1 MKKDKLINFDREI
14 KNAQITYSNYG
25 KIYSMTFTGILLVIS
40 SILIYYV
47 RKYNV
52 FFFSPK
58 FLHISLSIIA
68 VVSLILTLVI
78 VGFPFIF
85 WNIIKIINIKN
96 KSLEKTEDIY
106 DFQNQ
111 LRNRETYSYFDE
123 SVLDYFYENFYPVD
137 YKKEFKE
144 IFNEYYKN
152 DEEKFQKWLNS
163 GEIKTKDLYV
173 KLLSNKELQED
184 IKKKLLKCSIET
196 TNKNIQKQISDE
208 KKRTK
213 EEEYKENIKK
223 DINEYFII

>member
-68 VVSLILTLVI
+68 VVSVILTLVI

-111 LRNRETYSYFDE
+111 LRNRETYSFFND

-144 IFNEYYKN
+144 IFNKYYKN

-163 GEIKTKDLYV
+163 GEIKPKELYI
-173 KLLSNKELQED
+173 KLLSNKELQKD
-184 IKKKLLKCSIET
+184 INKNLLKLSIET

-208 KKRTK
+208 KKRKK
-213 EEEYKENIKK
+213 EEEFKENIKSE
-223 DINEYFII
+223 INNYFKQ

>member
-1 MKKDKLINFDREI
+1 MKNDKMINFDKEI

-68 VVSLILTLVI
+68 VVSVILTLVI

-85 WNIIKIINIKN
+85 WNIIKIINI
-96 KSLEKTEDIY
+96 Y

-111 LRNRETYSYFDE
+111 LRNRETYSFFND

-137 YKKEFKE
+137 YKKEFE
-144 IFNEYYKN
+144 NVFNNYYKN
-152 DEEKFQKWLNS
+152 DEEKFKKWLNS
-163 GEIKTKDLYV
+163 GEIKPKELYI
-173 KLLSNKELQED
+173 KLLSNKELQKD
-184 IKKKLLKCSIET
+184 INKNLLKLSIET

-208 KKRTK
+208 KKRKK
-213 EEEYKENIKK
+213 EEEFKENIKSE
-223 DINEYFII
+223 INNYFKQ

>member
-68 VVSLILTLVI
+68 VVSVILTLVI

-163 GEIKTKDLYV
+163 GEIKPKNLYV

-223 DINEYFII
+223 EINEYFK

>member
-1 MKKDKLINFDREI
+1 
-14 KNAQITYSNYG
+14 
-25 KIYSMTFTGILLVIS
+25 MTFTGILLVIS

-68 VVSLILTLVI
+68 VVSVILTLVI

-163 GEIKTKDLYV
+163 GEIKPKNLYV

-223 DINEYFII
+223 EINEYFK

>member
-68 VVSLILTLVI
+68 VVSVILTLVI

-111 LRNRETYSYFDE
+111 LRNRETYSFFND

-163 GEIKTKDLYV
+163 GEIKPKNLYV

-223 DINEYFII
+223 EINEYFK

>member
-68 VVSLILTLVI
+68 VVSVILTLVI

-96 KSLEKTEDIY
+96 KSLKKTEDIY

-152 DEEKFQKWLNS
+152 DEEKFKKWLNS
-163 GEIKTKDLYV
+163 GEIKPKELYV

-223 DINEYFII
+223 EINEYFK

>member
-68 VVSLILTLVI
+68 VVSVILTLVI

-111 LRNRETYSYFDE
+111 LRNRETYSFFYD

-144 IFNEYYKN
+144 IFNKYYKN

-163 GEIKTKDLYV
+163 GEIKPKELYI
-173 KLLSNKELQED
+173 KLLSNKELQKD
-184 IKKKLLKCSIET
+184 INKNLLKLSIET

-208 KKRTK
+208 KKRKK
-213 EEEYKENIKK
+213 EEEFKENIKSE
-223 DINEYFII
+223 INNYFKQ

>member
-1 MKKDKLINFDREI
+1 MNNDKLINFDKEI

-68 VVSLILTLVI
+68 VVSVILTLVI

-96 KSLEKTEDIY
+96 KSLKKTEDIY

-111 LRNRETYSYFDE
+111 LRNRETYSFFND

-163 GEIKTKDLYV
+163 GEIKPKELYI
-173 KLLSNKELQED
+173 KLLSNKELQKD
-184 IKKKLLKCSIET
+184 INKNLLKLSIET

-208 KKRTK
+208 KKRRR
-213 EEEYKENIKK
+213 I
-223 DINEYFII
+223 

>member
-68 VVSLILTLVI
+68 VVSIILTLVI

-163 GEIKTKDLYV
+163 GEIKPKDLYV
-173 KLLSNKELQED
+173 KLLSNKELQEN

-223 DINEYFII
+223 EINEYFK

>member
-68 VVSLILTLVI
+68 VVSVILTLVI

-137 YKKEFKE
+137 YKKEFE
-144 IFNEYYKN
+144 NVFNNYYKN
-152 DEEKFQKWLNS
+152 DEEKFKKWLNS
-163 GEIKTKDLYV
+163 GEIKSKELYI
-173 KLLSNKELQED
+173 KLLSNKELQKD

-223 DINEYFII
+223 EINEYFK

>member
-68 VVSLILTLVI
+68 VVSVILTLVI

-111 LRNRETYSYFDE
+111 LRNRETYSFLMI
-123 SVLDYFYENFYPVD
+123 VFWITFM
-137 YKKEFKE
+137 K
-144 IFNEYYKN
+144 IF
-152 DEEKFQKWLNS
+152 
-163 GEIKTKDLYV
+163 I
-173 KLLSNKELQED
+173 LLI
-184 IKKKLLKCSIET
+184 IKKNLKKFLMNIT
-196 TNKNIQKQISDE
+196 KMMKKNFK
-208 KKRTK
+208 
-213 EEEYKENIKK
+213 NG
-223 DINEYFII
+223 

>member
-14 KNAQITYSNYG
+14 KNAQITYSYYG
-25 KIYSMTFTGILLVIS
+25 KMYFITFIGVLFFIS
-40 SILIYYV
+40 SIIIYYI

-52 FFFSPK
+52 FFFTLK

-137 YKKEFKE
+137 YKKEFE
-144 IFNEYYKN
+144 NAFNNYYKN
-152 DEEKFQKWLNS
+152 DEAKFKKWLNS
-163 GEIKTKDLYV
+163 GEIKPKELYI

-223 DINEYFII
+223 EINEYFK

>member
-68 VVSLILTLVI
+68 VVSVILTLVI

-163 GEIKTKDLYV
+163 GEIKPKDLYV

-223 DINEYFII
+223 EINEYFK

>member
-47 RKYNV
+47 RKYNA

-68 VVSLILTLVI
+68 VVSVILTLVI

-152 DEEKFQKWLNS
+152 DEEKFKKWLNS
-163 GEIKTKDLYV
+163 GEIKPKDLYV

-223 DINEYFII
+223 EINEYFK

>member
-68 VVSLILTLVI
+68 VVSVILTLVI

-111 LRNRETYSYFDE
+111 LRNRETYSFFYD

-144 IFNEYYKN
+144 IFNKY
-152 DEEKFQKWLNS
+152 
-163 GEIKTKDLYV
+163 
-173 KLLSNKELQED
+173 
-184 IKKKLLKCSIET
+184 
-196 TNKNIQKQISDE
+196 
-208 KKRTK
+208 
-213 EEEYKENIKK
+213 
-223 DINEYFII
+223 

>member
-1 MKKDKLINFDREI
+1 MNNDKLINFDKEI

-68 VVSLILTLVI
+68 VVSVILTLVI

-96 KSLEKTEDIY
+96 KSLKKTEDIY

-111 LRNRETYSYFDE
+111 LRNRETYSFFND

-163 GEIKTKDLYV
+163 GEIKPKELYI
-173 KLLSNKELQED
+173 KLLSNKELQKD
-184 IKKKLLKCSIET
+184 INKNLLKLSIET

-208 KKRTK
+208 KKRKK
-213 EEEYKENIKK
+213 EEEFKENIKSE
-223 DINEYFII
+223 INNYFKQ

>member
-1 MKKDKLINFDREI
+1 MKNDKMINFDKEI

-25 KIYSMTFTGILLVIS
+25 KIYSITFTGILIAIS
-40 SILIYYV
+40 SILIYFI
-47 RKYNV
+47 RKYNID
-52 FFFSPK
+52 FFNPK
-58 FLHISLSIIA
+58 FFPISCLIIG
-68 VVSLILTLVI
+68 VFPVILAITI
-78 VGFPFIF
+78 VGYPFIF
-85 WNIIKIINIKN
+85 WNIIKIINLKN

-137 YKKEFKE
+137 YKKEFE
-144 IFNEYYKN
+144 NVFNNYYKN
-152 DEEKFQKWLNS
+152 DEKKFKKWLNS
-163 GEIKTKDLYV
+163 GEIKPKDLYV

-223 DINEYFII
+223 EINEYFK

>member
-223 DINEYFII
+223 EINEYFK

>member
-68 VVSLILTLVI
+68 VISVILTLVI

-137 YKKEFKE
+137 YKKEFE
-144 IFNEYYKN
+144 NVFNNYYKN
-152 DEEKFQKWLNS
+152 DEEKFKKWLNS
-163 GEIKTKDLYV
+163 GEIKPKELYI
-173 KLLSNKELQED
+173 KLLSNKELQKD
-184 IKKKLLKCSIET
+184 INKNLLKLSIET

-208 KKRTK
+208 KKRKK
-213 EEEYKENIKK
+213 EEEFKENIKSE
-223 DINEYFII
+223 INNYFKQ

>member
-68 VVSLILTLVI
+68 VVSVILTLVI

-123 SVLDYFYENFYPVD
+123 SVLDYFYKNFYPVD

-163 GEIKTKDLYV
+163 GEIKPKDLYV

-208 KKRTK
+208 KKRKK
-213 EEEYKENIKK
+213 EEEFKENIKSE
-223 DINEYFII
+223 INNYFKQ